1 MNRTTSMRTPIAA
14 CALVATILL
23 AAVAGAATTPPTK
36 APVHRTTLAH
46 KAAKAPSRAA
56 ASADTSATTATATST
71 TSESDGAES
80 LKGGQEGTV
89 FKSLTVEGED
99 RVHLEFDRPDLDLAL
114 DPSHAPGL
122 DWGSAK
128 DVLERTTPDVT
139 APLLRDSG
147 RQPMPYLARPWLAA
161 FGSGTVARFQPEV
174 AGVER
179 WKLTIAD
186 SRGRSV
192 ASYSGRG
199 TPPKD
204 LSWDGR
210 ASDGTP
216 VMPGL
221 TYSYVFEAFDR
232 AGNKRNIVG
241 KGFTVSAYRFGTPE
255 GPVLSFCG
263 DSLWSAGAGM
273 GLGMRTDSDRTPDL
287 LLEAASWLNQSER
300 TTQPFRV
307 TATARSRDQAEGL
320 ANRVTKGLGPLVAGG
335 PARLRAITVVQAD
348 APGGGV
354 VTIAPGR

>member
-1 MNRTTSMRTPIAA
+1 VTTTR
-14 CALVATILL
+14 
-23 AAVAGAATTPPTK
+23 
-36 APVHRTTLAH
+36 
-46 KAAKAPSRAA
+46 
-56 ASADTSATTATATST
+56 
-71 TSESDGAES
+71 ESDGAES

-139 APLLRDSG
+139 APLLRESS

-263 DSLWSAGAGM
+263 DSLWSSSAGM
-273 GLGMRTDSDRTPDL
+273 GLGMRTDPDRTPDL

-300 TTQPFRV
+300 PTQPIRV

-320 ANRVTKGLGPLVAGG
+320 ANRVTKSLGPLVAGG
-335 PARLRAITVVQAD
+335 PARLRAVTVVQPD